1 MELPD
6 DVLAIVRAYSKPIF
20 EHYHAYNYALKV
32 LGKKQWPKLK
42 EKLQEEPEVVIPAL
56 NYYLD
61 AFIRK
66 QDVYRRR
73 DQMKADILLSE
84 VSDIWLAE
92 NQIHNMVF
100 YAKRTE
106 EDTFWLL
113 VRILYGD
120 GQEYWDVKDEIY

>member
-1 MELPD
+1 MELPE
-6 DVLAIVRAYSKPIF
+6 DVLSIVRAYSKPVF
-20 EHYHAYNYALKV
+20 EHYRTYNHALNV
-32 LGKKQWPKLK
+32 LGKKQWTKLK
-42 EKLQEEPEVVIPAL
+42 EKLQKEPDVVLPAL
-56 NYYLD
+56 HYYLD

-73 DQMKADILLSE
+73 DQMKAQLETVEDKW
-84 VSDIWLAE
+84 VQE

-120 GQEYWDVKDEIY
+120 GQEYWDFKEAI